1 MANSGLIKVV
11 HVAKNKLG
19 LSDDDYRD
27 ILSGFNVSS
36 SKELNENELKQLIAV
51 FHKIGFED
59 TDKKKRKYNNLKK
72 RGSILDAWATP
83 KQLRMIEAKWM
94 SSDKVR
100 VKTTEALEK
109 FILRIAKVAKI
120 EWLKGKHVQKVIK
133 AIESL

>member
-11 HVAKNKLG
+11 HVAKAKLG

-36 SKELNENELKQLIAV
+36 SKELNEAGLKQLIAV
-51 FHKIGFED
+51 FHKMGFED
-59 TDKKKRKYNNLKK
+59 TSKKRKYNNLKK
-72 RGSILDAWATP
+72 RGDILDAWATP

-94 SSDKVR
+94 SSPKVK
-100 VKTTEALEK
+100 VKTVEALEK
-109 FILRIAKVAKI
+109 FILRIAKVNKI
-120 EWLKGKHVQKVIK
+120 DWLKGKHVQKVIK